1 MDTLSQKLPNNPA
14 LWDKVILNALA
25 MKVPKV
31 AGSIMAIDVKE
42 SDYQGGN
49 MTGLIV
55 AANGAL
61 LVPLVVR
68 NFRLKPFDV
77 ALYENKVVA
86 LTERTADSVLFSP
99 EITNKK
105 LVNYQDIQTYKDI
118 SQILSPPNTGYGSV
132 NGMYATN
139 KIASAKISLLEAI
152 KISNDETK
160 VKFASELLRSKDV
173 LAAVAGLLPYKEIL
187 TELENV
193 GKQKSAS
200 VKQGQAVYIK
210 SFGKSYEVNGVM
222 NGVIKSAEEISDLLD
237 EAQKSELLLTGETL
251 VGPSEDSDVEITI
264 LTNKG
269 VAPLN
274 KCTTASAVCADGSTM
289 NGIFIPNITT
299 FDGESTD
306 KGMFLTMNKEWIYQ
320 ENIIG
325 NEIAGSC
332 CELGT
337 HTEPTYLS
345 QHVNNITKMEG
356 YPRIGDY
363 GVFLNDF
370 KRCATEPFKVVSV
383 YNVAG
388 TTLMSI
394 ATSSGQRLVVEYKK
408 EYSAECP
415 LRIVS
420 GRLVSKYF
428 PTDRVY
434 AISNPYKYIS
444 LKGKKDGVRTP
455 EEAVR
460 KSVDISSPD
469 KLVISIKQ
477 ALDGG
482 YVIKKSDYHADRG
495 EQHLSKYVDC
505 SKLGCQYE
513 LIRHG
518 LGLKQAAMLMRM
530 SPISFVLNKSATELA
545 TRHNGAELEAIP
557 QVAPRR
563 LLSNGTEQGSTQMT
577 DNGYAQ
583 TANDLQDPDML
594 NILLTIGMSKMD
606 DRVRSYVLS
615 NIDDIQETI
624 DKLGRLLLIVR
635 TSEEEGVSE
644 DVLSDVI
651 QKLDKTIW
659 ELNDYFRQNQNVSEE
674 G

>member
-1 MDTLSQKLPNNPA
+1 MDTLSQKLPNNPV

-49 MTGLIV
+49 LTGLIV
-55 AANGAL
+55 TANGAL

-86 LTERTADSVLFSP
+86 LTERTADSILFSP

-105 LVNYQDIQTYKDI
+105 LVNYQDIQSYKDI
-118 SQILSPPNTGYGSV
+118 SQILSPPNTGYGNV

-160 VKFASELLRSKDV
+160 VKFASELLQNKEV
-173 LAAVAGLLPYKEIL
+173 LAAVAGLLPYKAIL
-187 TELENV
+187 AELENV
-193 GKQKSAS
+193 GTQKSAS
-200 VKQGQAVYIK
+200 VKQGQAVYVK
-210 SFGKSYEVNGVM
+210 SVGNAYEVNGAVK
-222 NGVIKSAEEISDLLD
+222 IADEISDLLN

-251 VGPSEDSDVEITI
+251 IGPSEDSDVEITI
-264 LTNKG
+264 LTSKG

-274 KCTTASAVCADGSTM
+274 KCRTASAVCADGSTM
-289 NGIFIPNITT
+289 NGIFIPNIIT

-306 KGMFLTMNKEWIYQ
+306 KGLFLTMNKEWIYQ

-332 CELGT
+332 CESGT
-337 HTEPTYLS
+337 HPESTYLS
-345 QHVNNITKMEG
+345 QRVNDITEIEDD
-356 YPRIGDY
+356 PRIGDY
-363 GVFLNDF
+363 GVFLNDL

-428 PTDRVY
+428 QTDRVY

-444 LKGKKDGVRTP
+444 LKDKKDGVRTL

-460 KSVDISSPD
+460 KSVDISSPE
-469 KLVISIKQ
+469 KIIVSIKK

-495 EQHLSKYVDC
+495 EQHLSKYVDY

-545 TRHNGAELEAIP
+545 TRHYGAELEAIP

-563 LLSNGTEQGSTQMT
+563 LLSNSTEQGSTQMT
-577 DNGYAQ
+577 NNSYAQ

-606 DRVRSYVLS
+606 DSVRSYVLS

>member
-1 MDTLSQKLPNNPA
+1 MDTLSQKLPNNPV

-31 AGSIMAIDVKE
+31 AGSIMAIDIKE

-49 MTGLIV
+49 LTGLIV
-55 AANGAL
+55 TANGAL

-86 LTERTADSVLFSP
+86 LTERTADSILFSP

-105 LVNYQDIQTYKDI
+105 LVNYQDIQSYKDI
-118 SQILSPPNTGYGSV
+118 SQILSPPNTGYGNV

-160 VKFASELLRSKDV
+160 VKFASELLQNKEV
-173 LAAVAGLLPYKEIL
+173 LAAVAGLLPYKAIL
-187 TELENV
+187 AELENV
-193 GKQKSAS
+193 GTQKSAS
-200 VKQGQAVYIK
+200 VKQGQAVYVK
-210 SFGKSYEVNGVM
+210 SVGNAYEVNGAVK
-222 NGVIKSAEEISDLLD
+222 IADEISDLLD

-251 VGPSEDSDVEITI
+251 IGPSEDSDVEITI
-264 LTNKG
+264 LTSKG

-289 NGIFIPNITT
+289 NGIFIPNIIT

-306 KGMFLTMNKEWIYQ
+306 KGLFLTMNKEWIYQ

-332 CELGT
+332 CESGT
-337 HTEPTYLS
+337 HPESTYLS
-345 QHVNNITKMEG
+345 QRVNDITEIEDD
-356 YPRIGDY
+356 PRIGDY
-363 GVFLNDF
+363 GVFLNDL

-428 PTDRVY
+428 QTDRVY

-444 LKGKKDGVRTP
+444 LKDKKDGVRTL

-460 KSVDISSPD
+460 KSVDISSPE
-469 KLVISIKQ
+469 KIIVSIKK

-495 EQHLSKYVDC
+495 EQHLSKYVDY

-545 TRHNGAELEAIP
+545 TRHYGAELEAIP

-563 LLSNGTEQGSTQMT
+563 LLSNSTEQGSTQMT
-577 DNGYAQ
+577 NNSYAQ

-606 DRVRSYVLS
+606 DSVRSYVLS

>member
-1 MDTLSQKLPNNPA
+1 MDTLSQKLPNNPV

-49 MTGLIV
+49 LTGLIV
-55 AANGAL
+55 TANGAL

-86 LTERTADSVLFSP
+86 LTERTADSILFSP

-105 LVNYQDIQTYKDI
+105 LVNYQDIQSYKDI
-118 SQILSPPNTGYGSV
+118 SQILSPPNTGYGNV

-160 VKFASELLRSKDV
+160 VKFASELLQNKEV
-173 LAAVAGLLPYKEIL
+173 LAAVAGLLPYKAIL
-187 TELENV
+187 AELENV
-193 GKQKSAS
+193 GTQKSAL
-200 VKQGQAVYIK
+200 VKQGQAVYVK
-210 SFGKSYEVNGVM
+210 SVGNAYEVNGAVK
-222 NGVIKSAEEISDLLD
+222 IADEISNLLN

-251 VGPSEDSDVEITI
+251 ICPSEDSDVEITI
-264 LTNKG
+264 LTSKG

-289 NGIFIPNITT
+289 NGIFIPNIIT

-306 KGMFLTMNKEWIYQ
+306 KGLFLTMNKEWIYQ

-325 NEIAGSC
+325 NEIAGSR
-332 CELGT
+332 CESGT
-337 HTEPTYLS
+337 HPESTYLS
-345 QHVNNITKMEG
+345 QRVNDITEIEDD
-356 YPRIGDY
+356 PRIGDY
-363 GVFLNDF
+363 GVFLNDL

-415 LRIVS
+415 IRIVS

-428 PTDRVY
+428 QTDRVY
-434 AISNPYKYIS
+434 AINNPYKYIS
-444 LKGKKDGVRTP
+444 LKDKKDGVRTL

-460 KSVDISSPD
+460 KSVDISSPE
-469 KLVISIKQ
+469 KIIVSIKK

-495 EQHLSKYVDC
+495 EQHLSKYVDY

-545 TRHNGAELEAIP
+545 TRHYGAELEAIP

-563 LLSNGTEQGSTQMT
+563 LLSNSTEQGSTQMT
-577 DNGYAQ
+577 NNSYAQ

-606 DRVRSYVLS
+606 DSVRSYVLS

>member
-1 MDTLSQKLPNNPA
+1 MDTLSQKLPNNPV

-49 MTGLIV
+49 LTGLIV
-55 AANGAL
+55 TANGAL

-86 LTERTADSVLFSP
+86 LTERTADSILFSP

-105 LVNYQDIQTYKDI
+105 LVNYQDIQSYKDI
-118 SQILSPPNTGYGSV
+118 SQILSPPNTGYGNV

-139 KIASAKISLLEAI
+139 KIASTKISLLEAI

-160 VKFASELLRSKDV
+160 VKFASELLQNKEV
-173 LAAVAGLLPYKEIL
+173 LAAVAGLLPYKAIL
-187 TELENV
+187 AELENV
-193 GKQKSAS
+193 GTQKSAS
-200 VKQGQAVYIK
+200 VKQGQAVYVK
-210 SFGKSYEVNGVM
+210 SVGNAYEVNGAVK
-222 NGVIKSAEEISDLLD
+222 IADEISDLLN

-251 VGPSEDSDVEITI
+251 IGPSEDSDVEITI
-264 LTNKG
+264 LTSKG

-289 NGIFIPNITT
+289 NGIFIPNIIT

-306 KGMFLTMNKEWIYQ
+306 KGLFLTMNKEWIYQ

-332 CELGT
+332 CESGT
-337 HTEPTYLS
+337 HPESTYLS
-345 QHVNNITKMEG
+345 QRVNDITEIEDD
-356 YPRIGDY
+356 PRIGDY
-363 GVFLNDF
+363 GVFLNDL

-428 PTDRVY
+428 QTDRVY
-434 AISNPYKYIS
+434 AINNPYKYIS
-444 LKGKKDGVRTP
+444 LKDKKDGVRTL

-460 KSVDISSPD
+460 KSVDISSPE
-469 KLVISIKQ
+469 KIIVSIKK

-495 EQHLSKYVDC
+495 EQHLSKYVDY

-545 TRHNGAELEAIP
+545 TRHYGAELEAIP

-563 LLSNGTEQGSTQMT
+563 LLSNSTEQGSTQMT
-577 DNGYAQ
+577 NNSYAQ
-583 TANDLQDPDML
+583 TANDLQDPEML

-606 DRVRSYVLS
+606 DSVRSYVLS

>member
-1 MDTLSQKLPNNPA
+1 MDTLSHKLPNNPV

-31 AGSIMAIDVKE
+31 AGSIMAIDIKE

-49 MTGLIV
+49 LTGLIV
-55 AANGAL
+55 TANGAL

-86 LTERTADSVLFSP
+86 LTERTADSILFSP

-105 LVNYQDIQTYKDI
+105 LVNYQDIQSYKDI
-118 SQILSPPNTGYGSV
+118 SQILSPPNTGYGNV

-160 VKFASELLRSKDV
+160 VKFASELLQNKEV
-173 LAAVAGLLPYKEIL
+173 LAAVAGLLPYKAIL
-187 TELENV
+187 AELENV
-193 GKQKSAS
+193 GTQKSAS
-200 VKQGQAVYIK
+200 VKQGQAVYVK
-210 SFGKSYEVNGVM
+210 SVGNAYEVNGAVK
-222 NGVIKSAEEISDLLD
+222 IADEISDLLN

-251 VGPSEDSDVEITI
+251 IGPSEDSDVEITI
-264 LTNKG
+264 LTSKG

-289 NGIFIPNITT
+289 NGIFIPNIIT

-306 KGMFLTMNKEWIYQ
+306 KGLFLTMNKEWIYQ

-332 CELGT
+332 CESGT
-337 HTEPTYLS
+337 HPESTYLS
-345 QHVNNITKMEG
+345 QRVNDITEIEDD
-356 YPRIGDY
+356 PRIGDY
-363 GVFLNDF
+363 GVFLNDL

-394 ATSSGQRLVVEYKK
+394 VTSSGQRLVVEYKK

-428 PTDRVY
+428 QTDRVY
-434 AISNPYKYIS
+434 AINNPYKYIS
-444 LKGKKDGVRTP
+444 LKDKKDGVRTL

-460 KSVDISSPD
+460 KSVDISSPE
-469 KLVISIKQ
+469 KIIVSIKK

-495 EQHLSKYVDC
+495 EQHLSKYVDY

-545 TRHNGAELEAIP
+545 TRHYGAELEAIP

-563 LLSNGTEQGSTQMT
+563 LLSNSTEQGSTQMT
-577 DNGYAQ
+577 NNSYAQ

-606 DRVRSYVLS
+606 DSVRSYVLS

>member
-1 MDTLSQKLPNNPA
+1 MDTLSQKLPNNPV

-31 AGSIMAIDVKE
+31 AGSIMAIDIKE

-49 MTGLIV
+49 LTGLIV
-55 AANGAL
+55 TANGAL

-86 LTERTADSVLFSP
+86 LTERTADSILFSP

-105 LVNYQDIQTYKDI
+105 LVNYQDIQSYKDI
-118 SQILSPPNTGYGSV
+118 SQILSPPNTGYGNV

-160 VKFASELLRSKDV
+160 VKFASELLQNKEV
-173 LAAVAGLLPYKEIL
+173 LAAVAGLLPYKAIL
-187 TELENV
+187 AELENV
-193 GKQKSAS
+193 GTQKSAS
-200 VKQGQAVYIK
+200 VKQGQAVYVK
-210 SFGKSYEVNGVM
+210 SVGNAYEVNGAVK
-222 NGVIKSAEEISDLLD
+222 IADEISDLLN

-251 VGPSEDSDVEITI
+251 IGPSEDSDVEITI
-264 LTNKG
+264 LTSKG

-289 NGIFIPNITT
+289 NGIFIPNIIT

-306 KGMFLTMNKEWIYQ
+306 KGLFLTMNKEWIYQ

-332 CELGT
+332 CESGT
-337 HTEPTYLS
+337 HPESTYLS
-345 QHVNNITKMEG
+345 QRVNDITEIEDD
-356 YPRIGDY
+356 PRIGDY
-363 GVFLNDF
+363 GVFLNDL

-394 ATSSGQRLVVEYKK
+394 VTSSGQRLVVEYKK

-428 PTDRVY
+428 QTDRVY
-434 AISNPYKYIS
+434 AINNPYKYIS
-444 LKGKKDGVRTP
+444 LKDKKDGVRTL

-460 KSVDISSPD
+460 KSVDISSPE
-469 KLVISIKQ
+469 KIIVSIKK

-495 EQHLSKYVDC
+495 EQHLSKYVDY

-545 TRHNGAELEAIP
+545 TRHYGAELEAIP

-563 LLSNGTEQGSTQMT
+563 LLSNSTEQGSTQMT
-577 DNGYAQ
+577 NNSYAQ

-606 DRVRSYVLS
+606 DSVRSYVLS